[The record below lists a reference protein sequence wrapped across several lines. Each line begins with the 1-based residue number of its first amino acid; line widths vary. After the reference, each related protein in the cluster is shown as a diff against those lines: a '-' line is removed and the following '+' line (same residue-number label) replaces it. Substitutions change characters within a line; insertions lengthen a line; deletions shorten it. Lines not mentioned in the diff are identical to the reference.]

1 MAGKEGNGQIV
12 EACECYR
19 KINFLISH
27 GSHRL
32 VFKHWCDIFRLG
44 LKNGQG
50 GKETSTYSSR
60 AFSGSNQ
67 LQDCHSGQEA
77 IT

>member
-1 MAGKEGNGQIV
+1 MGGGEGGVYMAEKEGNGQIV

-27 GSHRL
+27 GSHWL

-50 GKETSTYSSR
+50 GKADLSI
-60 AFSGSNQ
+60 Q
-67 LQDCHSGQEA
+67 LKSLLWF
-77 IT
+77 